1 MTFSKYHLLFPKDL
15 TSRRYYSNTNPPKAF
30 LPPHTSNQHHTMPS
44 QRQAIHASSAPKPNG
59 NYSHVVREGNTLHI
73 GNQSKTNIP
82 ILTPISYSRSFCVY
96 RELRNADLMW
106 GKSWL
111 DGWWSNYWWY
121 RPGRYRST
129 NGSFDIS
136 FIHSSIH
143 PLLLYLPSLIH
154 HLLLFNLLPI
164 LTSPTPKHRAILNI
178 KACLLAANSSL
189 DKIVRRRIYLLKM
202 SDFRKVDEIWAE
214 YFEEP
219 YPVSTCVQVSGLAKE
234 GALVEL
240 EVVAQA
246 WR

>member
-1 MTFSKYHLLFPKDL
+1 MTFSKYHLLFQKDL

-30 LPPHTSNQHHTMPS
+30 LPPHTSNRHQIMPS

-82 ILTPISYSRSFCVY
+82 ILTPIPYSRSFCIY
-96 RELRNADLMW
+96 PESRNADLMW

-111 DGWWSNYWWY
+111 DGWWPGYRWY

-129 NGSFDIS
+129 NGSFDIHS
-136 FIHSSIH
+136 FIH
-143 PLLLYLPSLIH
+143 PSPPPIPPPPH
-154 HLLLFNLLPI
+154 IPPPI

-189 DKIVRRRIYLLKM
+189 DKIVRRRIYLMKM
-202 SDFRKVDEIWAE
+202 SDFRRVDEIWAE

>member
-1 MTFSKYHLLFPKDL
+1 
-15 TSRRYYSNTNPPKAF
+15 
-30 LPPHTSNQHHTMPS
+30 MPS

-73 GNQSKTNIP
+73 AGWMGDDPATGDIVPGGIEAQTVR
-82 ILTPISYSRSFCVY
+82 LTFIH
-96 RELRNADLMW
+96 
-106 GKSWL
+106 
-111 DGWWSNYWWY
+111 
-121 RPGRYRST
+121 
-129 NGSFDIS
+129 S
-136 FIHSSIH
+136 FIHPSPPIPTIPHPSSPPLEH
-143 PLLLYLPSLIH
+143 P
-154 HLLLFNLLPI
+154 PI

-189 DKIVRRRIYLLKM
+189 DKIVRRRIYIMKM

-246 WR
+246 

>member
-1 MTFSKYHLLFPKDL
+1 
-15 TSRRYYSNTNPPKAF
+15 
-30 LPPHTSNQHHTMPS
+30 MPS

-73 GNQSKTNIP
+73 AGWMGDDPATGDIVPGGIEAQTVR
-82 ILTPISYSRSFCVY
+82 LTFIH
-96 RELRNADLMW
+96 
-106 GKSWL
+106 
-111 DGWWSNYWWY
+111 
-121 RPGRYRST
+121 
-129 NGSFDIS
+129 S
-136 FIHSSIH
+136 FIH
-143 PLLLYLPSLIH
+143 PLLYLPSLIH
-154 HLLLFNLLPI
+154 HLLLLNLLPI

-189 DKIVRRRIYLLKM
+189 DKIVRRRIYLMKM

-246 WR
+246 

>member
-1 MTFSKYHLLFPKDL
+1 
-15 TSRRYYSNTNPPKAF
+15 
-30 LPPHTSNQHHTMPS
+30 MPS

-73 GNQSKTNIP
+73 GGEKAGWMGDDPVTGDIVPGGIEAQTVR
-82 ILTPISYSRSFCVY
+82 LT
-96 RELRNADLMW
+96 
-106 GKSWL
+106 
-111 DGWWSNYWWY
+111 
-121 RPGRYRST
+121 
-129 NGSFDIS
+129 
-136 FIHSSIH
+136 FIHSSIPSYTYH
-143 PLLLYLPSLIH
+143 PSSPPIPPPPH
-154 HLLLFNLLPI
+154 IPPPI

-189 DKIVRRRIYLLKM
+189 DKIVRRRIYLMKM
-202 SDFRKVDEIWAE
+202 SDFRRVDEIWAE

-246 WR
+246 